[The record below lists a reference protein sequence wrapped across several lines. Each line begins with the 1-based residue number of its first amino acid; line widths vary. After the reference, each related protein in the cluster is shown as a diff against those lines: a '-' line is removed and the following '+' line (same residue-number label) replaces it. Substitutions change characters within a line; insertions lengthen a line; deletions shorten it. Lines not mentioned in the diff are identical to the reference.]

1 MIGLALTLVLLQA
14 TASPEKPE
22 PPAPGSHPFAVGEKL
37 SYSAKLGML
46 NLGSGSLEVASL
58 DTVRGVESY
67 RLRFRLR
74 GKNAFYSLDDVL
86 ESWVG
91 TSDLVSRRFLQ
102 DFVENDKATKRVY
115 EIYPDSGFFRQQG
128 RDTTF
133 ATPAEPLDDAGF
145 FYFVR
150 VTPLQ
155 VGKTYRYDRY
165 FRKDKNPVTI
175 KVLKREKLELPDGR
189 DVPCLVL
196 HPVIETKGLFS
207 KRSDTRIWLT
217 DDDRRIPVQVRTK
230 FPFGTVTLRLKAMIL
245 PDSTGQ
251 AVGRSDGQPI
261 GIDSVPS
268 PRQITRPPDRL
279 SMSR

>member
-1 MIGLALTLVLLQA
+1 VIGLALALALLQA

-22 PPAPGSHPFAVGEKL
+22 SSAPGSHPFAVGEKL

-74 GKNAFYSLDDVL
+74 GRNAFYSLDDVL

-102 DFVENDKATKRVY
+102 DFVENDKATRRLY
-115 EIYPDSGFFRQQG
+115 EIYPDSGFFRQHG

-133 ATPAEPLDDAGF
+133 ATPADPLDDAGF

-150 VTPLQ
+150 VTPLE
-155 VGKTYRYDRY
+155 VGKTYRYHRY

-175 KVLKREKLELPDGR
+175 TVLKREKLELPDGR
-189 DVPCLVL
+189 DVACLVL
-196 HPVIETKGLFS
+196 HPVIDTKGLFS

-217 DDDRRIPVQVRTK
+217 DDERRIPVQVRTK
-230 FPFGTVTLRLKAMIL
+230 FPFGTVTLRLKEMTL
-245 PDSTGQ
+245 PEAGGP
-251 AVGRSDGQPI
+251 AVGRAGGQADVSFRDNSEAP
-261 GIDSVPS
+261 
-268 PRQITRPPDRL
+268 TARPPDRPTA
-279 SMSR
+279 SR